1 MDLLLNK
8 LERLT
13 PAQRKEV
20 EDFVDFL
27 IFRSD
32 SRPNPARP
40 IAPVPPVLMTS
51 PPPFELAMAVP
62 APPAQPSLSFPFP
75 DASASAPVPP
85 EPAPELVHEIAG
97 ADDYITRDYMD
108 LGQYEQPPPSP
119 ATDATKKVKRKLI
132 QHEEQDKTHRVLEWI
147 D

>member
-13 PAQRKEV
+13 PEQRKEV
-20 EDFVDFL
+20 EDYVDFL

-32 SRPNPARP
+32 SRPDPVRP
-40 IAPVPPVLMTS
+40 VAPVPPVLMAT
-51 PPPFELAMAVP
+51 PQPLDLTPVTP
-62 APPAQPSLSFPFP
+62 VPPAQPSLSFPFP
-75 DASASAPVPP
+75 DASASVPVPP

-97 ADDYITRDYMD
+97 SDDYITRDYMD
-108 LGQYEQPPPSP
+108 LGQYEQPPSP
-119 ATDATKKVKRKLI
+119 ATDAVKKVKRKLI
-132 QHEEQDKTHRVLEWI
+132 QREEQDASHHVLEWI

>member
-13 PAQRKEV
+13 PEQRREV

-32 SRPNPARP
+32 SRPDPIRP
-40 IAPVPPVLMTS
+40 VAPVPPVLMTPLPS
-51 PPPFELAMAVP
+51 PEFAQVTPV
-62 APPAQPSLSFPFP
+62 PPAQPVLSFPFP
-75 DASASAPVPP
+75 DASVSEPVPP
-85 EPAPELVHEIAG
+85 EPAPEPVHEIG
-97 ADDYITRDYMD
+97 GGDDYLTHDYMD
-108 LGQYEQPPPSP
+108 LGQYEPSPSP
-119 ATDATKKVKRKLI
+119 ATEAVKKVKRKI
-132 QHEEQDKTHRVLEWI
+132 IARETEDKPRHLLDWV

>member
-20 EDFVDFL
+20 EDYVDFL

-32 SRPNPARP
+32 SRPDPVRP
-40 IAPVPPVLMTS
+40 IAPVPPVLMAT
-51 PPPFELAMAVP
+51 PPPLELAPVP
-62 APPAQPSLSFPFP
+62 TAQPSLSFPFP

-97 ADDYITRDYMD
+97 ADDYLTRDYMD
-108 LGQYEQPPPSP
+108 LGQYEPPPSP
-119 ATDATKKVKRKLI
+119 ATDAVKKAKRRLI
-132 QHEEQDKTHRVLEWI
+132 QHEEQDKSHHVLEWM

>member
-13 PAQRKEV
+13 QEQRREV
-20 EDFVDFL
+20 EDYVDFL

-32 SRPNPARP
+32 SRPDPARP
-40 IAPVPPVLMTS
+40 VAPVPPVLMVS
-51 PPPFELAMAVP
+51 PPPLELAPGVP
-62 APPAQPSLSFPFP
+62 VPPAQPSLSFPFP

-97 ADDYITRDYMD
+97 ADDYLTRDYMD
-108 LGQYEQPPPSP
+108 LGQYEQPPSP
-119 ATDATKKVKRKLI
+119 ATDAVKKVKRKLI
-132 QHEEQDKTHRVLEWI
+132 QHEEQDKSHHVLEWI

>member
-20 EDFVDFL
+20 EDYVDFL

-32 SRPNPARP
+32 SRPPDPVRP
-40 IAPVPPVLMTS
+40 IAPVPPVLMAT
-51 PPPFELAMAVP
+51 PPPLELAPVVP
-62 APPAQPSLSFPFP
+62 VPPAQPSLSFPFP

-108 LGQYEQPPPSP
+108 LGQYEQPPSP
-119 ATDATKKVKRKLI
+119 ATDAVKKVKRKLI
-132 QHEEQDKTHRVLEWI
+132 QREEQDKSHHVLEWI

>member
-32 SRPNPARP
+32 SRPDPARP
-40 IAPVPPVLMTS
+40 IAPVPPVLMAF
-51 PPPFELAMAVP
+51 PPPLELAP
-62 APPAQPSLSFPFP
+62 IPPAQPSLSFPFP

-85 EPAPELVHEIAG
+85 EPVPELVHEIAG
-97 ADDYITRDYMD
+97 ADDYLTRDYMD
-108 LGQYEQPPPSP
+108 LGQYEQPPSP
-119 ATDATKKVKRKLI
+119 ATDAVKKVKRRLI
-132 QHEEQDKTHRVLEWI
+132 QHEEPDTSHHVLEWI

>member
-1 MDLLLNK
+1 MYLLLNK
-8 LERLT
+8 LDRLT
-13 PAQRKEV
+13 PAQRREV
-20 EDFVDFL
+20 EYFVDFL

-32 SRPNPARP
+32 SRPDPARP
-40 IAPVPPVLMTS
+40 IAPVPPVLMAT
-51 PPPFELAMAVP
+51 PPPLELAPAVP
-62 APPAQPSLSFPFP
+62 VPPAQPSLSFPFP

-108 LGQYEQPPPSP
+108 LGQYEQPPSP
-119 ATDATKKVKRKLI
+119 ATDAVKKVKRKLI
-132 QHEEQDKTHRVLEWI
+132 QREEQDKSHHVLEWI

>member
-13 PAQRKEV
+13 PEQRREV

-32 SRPNPARP
+32 SRPDPARP
-40 IAPVPPVLMTS
+40 VFPVPPVMMVA
-51 PPPFELAMAVP
+51 PPPLELAPV
-62 APPAQPSLSFPFP
+62 PPAQPSLSFPFP
-75 DASASAPVPP
+75 DASASSPAQP

-97 ADDYITRDYMD
+97 ADDYLTRDYMD
-108 LGQYEQPPPSP
+108 LGQYEQPPSP
-119 ATDATKKVKRKLI
+119 ATDAVKKVKRRLI
-132 QHEEQDKTHRVLEWI
+132 QHDEQDKSHHVLEWI